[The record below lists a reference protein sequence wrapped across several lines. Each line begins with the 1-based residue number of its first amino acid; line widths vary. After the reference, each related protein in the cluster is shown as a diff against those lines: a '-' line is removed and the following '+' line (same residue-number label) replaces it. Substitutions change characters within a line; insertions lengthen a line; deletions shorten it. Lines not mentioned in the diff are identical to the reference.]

1 MGKNIYKDE
10 MYIVYAS
17 DDNFSDIMGV
27 SILSLFENNKDE
39 NINIYI
45 LDSNISKDNKDKIES
60 ICVNYSKKLP
70 MWIQAK
76 NINDVLGINVEM
88 DRGSLSQYARLFIG
102 DLLDKDIK
110 RVLYLDCDT
119 IIEKSIKD
127 LWNIDLEGNTIAAL
141 KDAFSSRYRANI
153 RLKPNDI
160 MFNSGVM
167 LIDMLKWK
175 ENRIEDRLLK
185 LIKKNNGIIQQG
197 DQGALNSIL
206 SKQTLCINPKY
217 NAVTIFFDFTY
228 ENMLIYRKPPNFYSK
243 GEIKKAIE
251 DPVIIHYTTS
261 FISRRPWVEGCNH
274 KYKDRYLYYK
284 NKSPWSNEPFRQYK
298 AGVIKRLFIKIFNI
312 MPYYFSIRFAS
323 ILQVYIRP
331 IVNRVKLKRL
341 TV

>member
-1 MGKNIYKDE
+1 MGKNIYEDE

-185 LIKKNNGIIQQG
+185 LIKKNNG
-197 DQGALNSIL
+197 N
-206 SKQTLCINPKY
+206 
-217 NAVTIFFDFTY
+217 
-228 ENMLIYRKPPNFYSK
+228 
-243 GEIKKAIE
+243 
-251 DPVIIHYTTS
+251 YTTGR
-261 FISRRPWVEGCNH
+261 SRC
-274 KYKDRYLYYK
+274 
-284 NKSPWSNEPFRQYK
+284 
-298 AGVIKRLFIKIFNI
+298 A
-312 MPYYFSIRFAS
+312 
-323 ILQVYIRP
+323 
-331 IVNRVKLKRL
+331 
-341 TV
+341 

>member
-1 MGKNIYKDE
+1 MGKNIYEDE

-228 ENMLIYRKPPNFYSK
+228 ENMLIYRKPPNFYPK
-243 GEIKKAIE
+243 EEIKKAIE

-274 KYKDRYLYYK
+274 KYKDRYL
-284 NKSPWSNEPFRQYK
+284 
-298 AGVIKRLFIKIFNI
+298 
-312 MPYYFSIRFAS
+312 
-323 ILQVYIRP
+323 
-331 IVNRVKLKRL
+331 
-341 TV
+341 

>member
-1 MGKNIYKDE
+1 MGKNIYEDE

-127 LWNIDLEGNTIAAL
+127 LWNIDL
-141 KDAFSSRYRANI
+141 
-153 RLKPNDI
+153 
-160 MFNSGVM
+160 
-167 LIDMLKWK
+167 
-175 ENRIEDRLLK
+175 
-185 LIKKNNGIIQQG
+185 
-197 DQGALNSIL
+197 
-206 SKQTLCINPKY
+206 
-217 NAVTIFFDFTY
+217 
-228 ENMLIYRKPPNFYSK
+228 
-243 GEIKKAIE
+243 
-251 DPVIIHYTTS
+251 
-261 FISRRPWVEGCNH
+261 
-274 KYKDRYLYYK
+274 
-284 NKSPWSNEPFRQYK
+284 
-298 AGVIKRLFIKIFNI
+298 
-312 MPYYFSIRFAS
+312 
-323 ILQVYIRP
+323 
-331 IVNRVKLKRL
+331 
-341 TV
+341 